1 MRLVVQ
7 RVKKASVARV
17 GDTQRPNAKEGVVG
31 EISEGL
37 FVLFGVKKG
46 DTKKD
51 AEILANKLFKLRVM
65 SDSEDKM
72 NLSVSDVNGK
82 FLVVSQFTLY
92 ADTSGGN
99 RPSFVNAALPDDA
112 REIYEFFIDKLKNL
126 GASVETGSFG
136 DYMQIET
143 VLDGPVTIIYE

>member
-1 MRLVVQ
+1 MQ
-7 RVKKASVARV
+7 RVLKAKVIRV
-17 GDTQRPNAKEGVVG
+17 SDHQRPNAKREIVG
-31 EISEGL
+31 EIEKGL

-46 DTKKD
+46 DTEKD

-72 NLSVSDVNGK
+72 NLSANDVNGK
-82 FLVVSQFTLY
+82 FLVVSQFTLN

-99 RPSFVNAALPDDA
+99 RPSFVNAADPADA
-112 REIYEFFIDKLKNL
+112 KKIYEFFIEKLKSL
-126 GASVETGSFG
+126 GAEVATGSFG

-143 VLDGPVTIIYE
+143 VLDGPVTIIYENS

>member
-7 RVKKASVARV
+7 RVSKAVVTRV
-17 GDTQRPNAKEGVVG
+17 EDTQRPDVKKEVVG
-31 EISEGL
+31 EIEKGL

-46 DTKKD
+46 DTEKD

-72 NLSVSDVNGK
+72 NLSVNDVNGK

-99 RPSFVNAALPDDA
+99 RPSFINAALPADA
-112 REIYEFFIDKLKNL
+112 KKIYEFLLKN
-126 GASVETGSFG
+126 
-136 DYMQIET
+136 
-143 VLDGPVTIIYE
+143 

>member
-7 RVKKASVARV
+7 RVSKAVVTRV
-17 GDTQRPNAKEGVVG
+17 EDTQRPDVKKEVVG
-31 EISEGL
+31 EIEKGL

-46 DTKKD
+46 DTEKD

-72 NLSVSDVNGK
+72 NLSVNDVNGK

-99 RPSFVNAALPDDA
+99 RPSFINAALPADA
-112 REIYEFFIDKLKNL
+112 KKIYEFFIEKLKSF
-126 GASVETGSFG
+126 GAAVATGSFG

-143 VLDGPVTIIYE
+143 VLDGPVTIICE